1 MAGIYIHIPFCYTKC
16 LYCDFYSVIAN
27 SERETAFIA
36 ALTQEII
43 ARKNEINEEIKTIY
57 FGGGTPNTLTSL
69 QLRDILHS
77 IFEHYSVQN
86 QAEISIELNPYKL
99 DRNYINALKKA
110 EFNRISL
117 GIQSIYD
124 EDLVYLGRKHRGK
137 DVFHC
142 LQEILESDISNYS
155 VDLIFGLHNQ
165 ESEKSIQGIE
175 KIIAYQPS
183 HFSIYALSVEEN
195 TALQELVSKGKRLL
209 LSEDEQE
216 KIYTS
221 ISGFLQ
227 KKGFNH
233 YEISSYAL
241 PGKES
246 KHNSAY
252 WFGETYLGF
261 GPSAHSYHSK
271 ARYWNLSDLKMY
283 IQQPLRK
290 EKEELSA
297 KSIFNEKIMLGLRT
311 AAGLYLEELKEYHS
325 PFYRI
330 FEKELIKLIRQAYI
344 VKEDNRIRIPYEHWF
359 RSDYIISSLFI
370 A

>member
-1 MAGIYIHIPFCYTKC
+1 M
-16 LYCDFYSVIAN
+16 
-27 SERETAFIA
+27 
-36 ALTQEII
+36 
-43 ARKNEINEEIKTIY
+43 
-57 FGGGTPNTLTSL
+57 
-69 QLRDILHS
+69 
-77 IFEHYSVQN
+77 
-86 QAEISIELNPYKL
+86 
-99 DRNYINALKKA
+99 
-110 EFNRISL
+110 
-117 GIQSIYD
+117 
-124 EDLVYLGRKHRGK
+124 
-137 DVFHC
+137 
-142 LQEILESDISNYS
+142 
-155 VDLIFGLHNQ
+155 DLIFGFHNQ

-195 TALQELVSKGKRLL
+195 TALQDLVSKGKRLL
-209 LSEDEQE
+209 LSEGEQE

-221 ISGFLQ
+221 ISKFLR

-233 YEISSYAL
+233 YEISSYAF

-252 WFGETYLGF
+252 WFGESYLGF
-261 GPSAHSYHSK
+261 GPSAHSYHSE
-271 ARYWNLSDLKMY
+271 ARYWNPSDLKMY
-283 IQQPLRK
+283 MQQPLRK
-290 EKEELSA
+290 EKEELSD

-325 PFYRI
+325 TFYRI

-344 VKEDNRIRIPYEHWF
+344 VKEDNRIRIPFEHWF